1 MARLG
6 IELGALSAPELRRLL
21 DVARARGQASLA
33 QQLTAELE
41 SRTAAW
47 RPPSVA
53 AVQARG
59 PDPTPVERPR
69 RARNALPAAAAG
81 LAAAGLAWGL
91 TIPIAPEQLAQAR
104 TDAGPVRLALAHV
117 PEIATDTADT
127 PATSAEIPMIV
138 SSAPPA
144 PAAQARSRPA
154 HNPCYDEPTSAERL
168 VCGFP
173 ALAER
178 HRRMLDAYEAARG
191 AGADPLA
198 LDGAQAAWRARSAN
212 VSDRHLLADLYEE
225 RIRELRADTAAA
237 RRDQPPI

>member
-21 DVARARGQASLA
+21 ELARARGQTSLA
-33 QQLTAELE
+33 QQLTAELD

-53 AVQARG
+53 AVQARA
-59 PDPTPVERPR
+59 PDPAPVGRPR

-104 TDAGPVRLALAHV
+104 TDAGPVRLALAHAPDINAIADGAA
-117 PEIATDTADT
+117 PEPVQA
-127 PATSAEIPMIV
+127 PEP
-138 SSAPPA
+138 APPA
-144 PAAQARSRPA
+144 PAAQARARPV
-154 HNPCYDEPTSAERL
+154 HNPCYDEPTAAERL

-178 HRRMLDAYEAARG
+178 HRRMLDAYQAARG

-225 RIRELRADTAAA
+225 RIRELRADAAAA

>member
-1 MARLG
+1 M
-6 IELGALSAPELRRLL
+6 SAPELRRLL
-21 DVARARGQASLA
+21 DLARARGQTSLA

-53 AVQARG
+53 AVQARL
-59 PDPTPVERPR
+59 PEPAPLERPR
-69 RARNALPAAAAG
+69 RARNPLPAAAAG

-104 TDAGPVRLALAHV
+104 TDAGPVRLALA
-117 PEIATDTADT
+117 IAPDVTANEDR
-127 PATSAEIPMIV
+127 ASAASAEVPPTV
-138 SSAPPA
+138 EAPPPPP
-144 PAAQARSRPA
+144 PAAQTRPRPA
-154 HNPCYDEPTSAERL
+154 HNPCYDEPTAAERL

-178 HRRMLDAYEAARG
+178 HRRMLDAYETARG

-225 RIRELRADTAAA
+225 RIRELRADAAAA